1 MADPEEVEADLRTIK
16 SVMSMPEN
24 GIPLAAFITLVYID
38 PVEGHEHSAIQMLG
52 VASIGRNNLIGA
64 AFLGLTD
71 WAVHPETMDED

>member
-1 MADPEEVEADLRTIK
+1 
-16 SVMSMPEN
+16 
-24 GIPLAAFITLVYID
+24 
-38 PVEGHEHSAIQMLG
+38 